1 MDPNSRDSS
10 SPRISTYGL
19 NRRNVVKSM
28 LFAGGALAFNGY
40 GRSTQA
46 VAQDKIRLSQ
56 WYHEYGEA
64 GTEQAV
70 QKYAQDYMASPEGA
84 NVELEVVWNKGDY
97 GAILSAALLT
107 NEGPD
112 VFEQG
117 VPTLDQV
124 KQNQNVPL
132 DDLYTP
138 EVKGDFN
145 PINLAAG
152 TIDGKIYYVKMVDD
166 TGALY
171 YKKSLLEEAGIT
183 PPSTIDELI
192 AATKTLGTGRTK
204 GLFVGND
211 AGIGALGGLQVF
223 SAGAQF
229 LTEDNKPGFNTPE
242 VAAAL
247 AKLKE
252 LNDTGALLQGF
263 PTDYWDPSAFIQG
276 ATAMQWTGLWAFPA
290 INEAVG
296 GDLGVLP
303 WPSAGGANGTPST
316 FFGGWGQCVNGKRPN
331 VEAAKALVKWLWID
345 NTEVQQDWNLSY
357 GFHVPPRISAAQ
369 AATQLQSGP
378 ASEIVGFLTEYGKTT
393 TPYWTA
399 AMGTAFG
406 DAVTNIVRNG
416 ADPVAELTNA
426 EKLVQTELDRLLGA

>member
-1 MDPNSRDSS
+1 
-10 SPRISTYGL
+10 
-19 NRRNVVKSM
+19 M
-28 LFAGGALAFNGY
+28 LVAGGAVAFLGH

-56 WYHEYGEA
+56 WYHEYGEP

-70 QKYAQDYMASPEGA
+70 QKYAQDYMASPEGQG
-84 NVELEVVWNKGDY
+84 VEIEVVWNKGDY
-97 GAILSAALLT
+97 NAVLSAALLT
-107 NEGPD
+107 DDGPD
-112 VFEQG
+112 VFELN

-124 KQNQNVPL
+124 KQNQIVPL

-138 EVKGDFN
+138 EIKADFN
-145 PINLAAG
+145 PTNLAAG

-171 YKKSLLEEAGIT
+171 YKKSLLEEAGIS
-183 PPSTIDELI
+183 PPTTIDELI
-192 AATKTLGTGRTK
+192 SATKTLGSGRTK

-211 AGIGALGGLQVF
+211 GGIGALGGLSVY

-229 LTEDNKPGFNTPE
+229 LTEDNKPAFNTPE
-242 VAAAL
+242 VAASI
-247 AKLKE
+247 AKIKE

-263 PTDYWDPSAFIQG
+263 TTDYWQPDAFIQG
-276 ATAMQWTGLWAFPA
+276 ACAMQWTGLWAFPA

-296 GDLGVLP
+296 DDLGVLP
-303 WPSAGGANGTPST
+303 WPSAGGASGTPST
-316 FFGGWGQCVNGKRPN
+316 FFGGWGQSVNGKRPN
-331 VEAAKALVKWLWID
+331 VDAAKAFVKWLWID
-345 NTEVQQDWNLSY
+345 NTAIQQDWNLSY
-357 GFHVPPRISAAQ
+357 GFHVPPRNSAAKS
-369 AATQLQSGP
+369 ATQLQSGP
-378 ASEIVGFLTEYGKTT
+378 AAEIVGFLRDYGKTT

-416 ADPVAELTNA
+416 ADPVAELTTA
-426 EKLVQTELDRLLGA
+426 EATVQAELDRLLGA